1 MTLLKAINLNKKLP
15 FHILY
20 IEDEQITR
28 ENTSLLLKEFATN
41 IITAINGEDALEKFK
56 KNHIDLII
64 TDLNMPKLNGISF
77 IEEIRSL
84 NKKIPIIVLSAS
96 NNTEN
101 LHACIEQNV
110 QGYLVKPIDMSKLTN
125 LIMTLKNES
134 MLFNSDKKNLNKL
147 NINSFLEFGQNR
159 LVDYLDSTP
168 SSIVILIK
176 IDEFKYL
183 NSSLT
188 SKISKK
194 LQKRFA
200 KKLFSNMPK
209 RCNFSKIF
217 LLERGEFVFTK
228 KYIASN
234 SPKNFNQEVK
244 NFQDS
249 INNAKIKIGL
259 VDYTLTIMTSLAY
272 GENALENAKAGL
284 QNLIQSR
291 QNFIIANELIEKEK
305 EFAIKKLQ
313 TFKMLRKAI
322 NNYNIVSFFQPIV
335 DNRTKKIVKYE
346 SLVRLIDEE
355 NNIISPYFF
364 LDTAKEGKY
373 YHEITSIVL
382 RNSFRALFY
391 TDMEI
396 SINLSTIDIEEEQ
409 TQKEFFALIER
420 YKTEANRITIEL
432 VEDESIHELKVVEKF
447 IDRVKALGV
456 KIAIDDF
463 GNGFSNFSRVL
474 AYKPDY
480 IKIDGTLVRDI
491 EHNSTSKNLVET
503 IVFFSKKQGIKTI
516 AEFVENESIF
526 NILCNLGVDFSQGYH
541 FGKPERLK
549 EISL

>member
-1 MTLLKAINLNKKLP
+1 LSSKKFIDIKQLA
-15 FHILY
+15 FNILY
-20 IEDEQITR
+20 IEDEQLTR
-28 ENTSLLLKEFATN
+28 ENTSELLKEFATN

-64 TDLNMPKLNGISF
+64 TDLNMPKLDGMSF
-77 IEEIRSL
+77 IEKIRSI
-84 NKKIPIIVLSAS
+84 NKKIPIIILSAS
-96 NNTEN
+96 NNTET
-101 LHACIEQNV
+101 LHACIENRV
-110 QGYLVKPIDMSKLTN
+110 KGYLVKPIDISKLTN
-125 LIMTLKNES
+125 LITILKKES
-134 MLFNSDKKNLNKL
+134 LVSNTKKINLNKH
-147 NINSFLEFGQNR
+147 NINSFLEFGQNK
-159 LVDYLDSTP
+159 LIDYLDTIP

-209 RCNFSKIF
+209 QCNFSKIF
-217 LLERGEFVFTK
+217 LLERGEFVFAK
-228 KYIASN
+228 KYISTT
-234 SPKNFNQEVK
+234 SHKSFNQEVK
-244 NFQDS
+244 DFQDS

-272 GENALENAKAGL
+272 GDNALENAKAGL
-284 QNLIQSR
+284 RNLLHSR
-291 QNFIIANELIEKEK
+291 QNFIIANELLEKEK

-322 NNYNIVSFFQPIV
+322 NTYNIVSFFQPIV
-335 DNRTKKIVKYE
+335 DNQTKKIVKYE

-409 TQKEFFALIER
+409 TQKEFFALLER
-420 YKTEANRITIEL
+420 YKTEAHRITIEL
-432 VEDESIHELKVVEKF
+432 VEDESIHELKVVKTF
-447 IDRVKALGV
+447 IETIKEHGV

-474 AYKPDY
+474 AYQPDY

-491 EHNSTSKNLVET
+491 EYNNISKNLVET
-503 IVFFSKKQGIKTI
+503 IVFFSKRQGIKTI
-516 AEFVENESIF
+516 AEYVENENIF
-526 NILCNLGVDFSQGYH
+526 NILCSLGVDYSQGYH

-549 EISL
+549 EIS

>member
-1 MTLLKAINLNKKLP
+1 MSSKKFIDIKQLA
-15 FHILY
+15 FNILY
-20 IEDEQITR
+20 IEDEQLTR
-28 ENTSLLLKEFATN
+28 ENTSELLKEFATN

-64 TDLNMPKLNGISF
+64 TDLNMPKLDGMSF
-77 IEEIRSL
+77 IEKIRSI
-84 NKKIPIIVLSAS
+84 NKKIPIIILSAS
-96 NNTEN
+96 NNTET
-101 LHACIEQNV
+101 LHACIENRV
-110 QGYLVKPIDMSKLTN
+110 KGYLVKPIDISKLTN
-125 LIMTLKNES
+125 LITILKKES
-134 MLFNSDKKNLNKL
+134 LVSNTKKINLNKH
-147 NINSFLEFGQNR
+147 NINSFLEFGQNK
-159 LVDYLDSTP
+159 LIDYLDTIP

-209 RCNFSKIF
+209 QCNFSKIF
-217 LLERGEFVFTK
+217 LLERGEFVFAK
-228 KYIASN
+228 KYISTT
-234 SPKNFNQEVK
+234 SHKSFNQEVK
-244 NFQDS
+244 DFQDS

-272 GENALENAKAGL
+272 GDNALENAKAGL
-284 QNLIQSR
+284 RNLLHSR
-291 QNFIIANELIEKEK
+291 QNFIIANELLEKEK

-322 NNYNIVSFFQPIV
+322 NTYNIVSFFQPIV
-335 DNRTKKIVKYE
+335 DNQTKKIVKYE

-409 TQKEFFALIER
+409 TQKEFFALLER
-420 YKTEANRITIEL
+420 YKTEAHRITIEL
-432 VEDESIHELKVVEKF
+432 VEDESIHELKVVKTF
-447 IDRVKALGV
+447 IETIKEHGV

-474 AYKPDY
+474 AYQPDY

-491 EHNSTSKNLVET
+491 EYNNISKNLVET
-503 IVFFSKKQGIKTI
+503 IVFFSKRQGIKTI
-516 AEFVENESIF
+516 AEYVENENIF
-526 NILCNLGVDFSQGYH
+526 NILCSLGVDYSQGYH

-549 EISL
+549 EIS